1 MLGLVVKSVPGIVI
15 VRREHVLGHHTTDE
29 VVMSIEVEVA
39 VALNEPGATAGATG
53 HIAGDG
59 DNSAAPVLP
68 AFAGR
73 SLTSLSGL
81 TVERIACRIAISVEG
96 LINRL
101 IIGPTG
107 TTHRVGQV
115 ALAIR
120 GNDGHAKVMMKVI
133 WLGIYPVGRNL

>member
-1 MLGLVVKSVPGIVI
+1 MLGLVVKGVPGIII
-15 VRREHVLGHHTTDE
+15 VGREHVLGQHTTDE

-39 VALNEPGATAGATG
+39 VDLNEPGATTGSAG

-59 DNSAAPVLP
+59 DNGAAPVLP

-73 SLTSLSGL
+73 SLAGLSGL
-81 TVERIACRIAISVEG
+81 TIERISGWIAISVEG
-96 LINRL
+96 LIDRL

-107 TTHRVGQV
+107 TAYRVGQV